1 MGKGGIVL
9 ATGFTDEQQ
18 QNYNILEN
26 TRRLLIPIV
35 AGTMLQYKS
44 IVVQQQMLLDSVFC
58 AETFSQDNYPSP
70 DWIRII
76 ASMFVLMSLLK
87 LQVQNQSIAQQLAAQ
102 GQPDACV
109 EPTLTNAIIAISIIR
124 LIRLFQRME
133 ESSGQNAILSQ
144 STSPETQTE
153 PTTQTASQTE
163 TAIDTE
169 ENELMAQPLP

>member
-1 MGKGGIVL
+1 M

-18 QNYNILEN
+18 QNYDILEN
-26 TRRLLIPIV
+26 TRRLLIPII

-44 IVVQQQMLLDSVFC
+44 IVVQQQMLTDSVFC

-87 LQVQNQSIAQQLAAQ
+87 LQVQNQSIAQQLAGQ

-109 EPTLTNAIIAISIIR
+109 EPTLGNAIIAIS
-124 LIRLFQRME
+124 LIRLFRLFQGLE
-133 ESSGQNAILSQ
+133 KSIQQNMISSQ
-144 STSPETQTE
+144 SSSPQT
-153 PTTQTASQTE
+153 TTQSDITV
-163 TAIDTE
+163 E

>member
-1 MGKGGIVL
+1 M

-18 QNYNILEN
+18 QNYDILEN
-26 TRRLLIPIV
+26 TRRLLISII

-44 IVVQQQMLLDSVFC
+44 IVVQQQMLTDSVFC

-87 LQVQNQSIAQQLAAQ
+87 LQVQNQSIAQQLADQ

-109 EPTLTNAIIAISIIR
+109 EPTLGNAIIAIS
-124 LIRLFQRME
+124 LIRLFRLFQGLE
-133 ESSGQNAILSQ
+133 KSIQQNMISSQ
-144 STSPETQTE
+144 STSS
-153 PTTQTASQTE
+153 QTATQSDI
-163 TAIDTE
+163 AVE

>member
-1 MGKGGIVL
+1 M

-18 QNYNILEN
+18 QNYDILEN
-26 TRRLLIPIV
+26 TRRLLIPII

-44 IVVQQQMLLDSVFC
+44 IVVQQQMLTDSVFC
-58 AETFSQDNYPSP
+58 TETFSQDNYPSP

-87 LQVQNQSIAQQLAAQ
+87 LQVQNQSIAQQLADQ

-109 EPTLTNAIIAISIIR
+109 EPTLGNAIIAIS
-124 LIRLFQRME
+124 LIRLFRLFQGLE
-133 ESSGQNAILSQ
+133 KSIQQNMISSQ
-144 STSPETQTE
+144 STSP
-153 PTTQTASQTE
+153 QTATQSDITV
-163 TAIDTE
+163 E

>member
-1 MGKGGIVL
+1 ML

-18 QNYNILEN
+18 QNYDILEN
-26 TRRLLIPIV
+26 TRRLLIPII

-44 IVVQQQMLLDSVFC
+44 IVVQQQMLTDSVFC

-109 EPTLTNAIIAISIIR
+109 EPTLGNTIIAISIIR

-133 ESSGQNAILSQ
+133 ESSGQNAMPSQ
-144 STSPETQTE
+144 TTSPETQAD
-153 PTTQTASQTE
+153 PTTQTE
-163 TAIDTE
+163 TAIDIE

>member
-1 MGKGGIVL
+1 ML

-18 QNYNILEN
+18 QNYDILEN
-26 TRRLLIPIV
+26 TRRLLISII

-44 IVVQQQMLLDSVFC
+44 IVVQQQMLTDSVFC

-87 LQVQNQSIAQQLAAQ
+87 LQVQNQSIAQQLADQ

-109 EPTLTNAIIAISIIR
+109 EPTLGNAIIAIS
-124 LIRLFQRME
+124 LIRLFRLFQGLE
-133 ESSGQNAILSQ
+133 KSIQQNMISSQ
-144 STSPETQTE
+144 STSS
-153 PTTQTASQTE
+153 QTATQSDI
-163 TAIDTE
+163 AVE

>member
-1 MGKGGIVL
+1 M

-18 QNYNILEN
+18 QNYDILEN
-26 TRRLLIPIV
+26 TRRLLIPII

-44 IVVQQQMLLDSVFC
+44 IVVQQQMLTDSVFC
-58 AETFSQDNYPSP
+58 AKTFSQDNYPSP

-87 LQVQNQSIAQQLAAQ
+87 LQVQNQSIAQQLADQ

-109 EPTLTNAIIAISIIR
+109 EPTLGNAIIAIS
-124 LIRLFQRME
+124 LIRLFRLFQGLE
-133 ESSGQNAILSQ
+133 KSIQQNMISSQ
-144 STSPETQTE
+144 SSSPQT
-153 PTTQTASQTE
+153 TTQSDITV
-163 TAIDTE
+163 E

>member
-1 MGKGGIVL
+1 ML

-18 QNYNILEN
+18 QNYDILEN
-26 TRRLLIPIV
+26 TRRLLIPII

-44 IVVQQQMLLDSVFC
+44 IVVQQQMLTDSVFC

-87 LQVQNQSIAQQLAAQ
+87 LQVQNQSIAQQLADQ

-109 EPTLTNAIIAISIIR
+109 EPTLGNAIIAIS
-124 LIRLFQRME
+124 LIRLFRLFQGLE
-133 ESSGQNAILSQ
+133 KSIQQNMISSQ
-144 STSPETQTE
+144 STSS
-153 PTTQTASQTE
+153 QTATQSDI
-163 TAIDTE
+163 AVE

>member
-1 MGKGGIVL
+1 M

-18 QNYNILEN
+18 QNYDILEN
-26 TRRLLIPIV
+26 TRRLLIPII

-44 IVVQQQMLLDSVFC
+44 IVVQQQMLTDSVFC
-58 AETFSQDNYPSP
+58 TETFSQDNYPSP

-87 LQVQNQSIAQQLAAQ
+87 LQVQNQSIAQQLAGQ

-109 EPTLTNAIIAISIIR
+109 EPTLGNAIIAIS
-124 LIRLFQRME
+124 LIRLFRLFQGLE
-133 ESSGQNAILSQ
+133 KSIQQNMISSQ
-144 STSPETQTE
+144 STSPQT
-153 PTTQTASQTE
+153 TTQSDITVG
-163 TAIDTE
+163 

>member
-1 MGKGGIVL
+1 M

-18 QNYNILEN
+18 QNYDILEN
-26 TRRLLIPIV
+26 TRRLLIPII

-44 IVVQQQMLLDSVFC
+44 IVVQQQMLTDSVFC
-58 AETFSQDNYPSP
+58 AKTFSQDNYPSP

-87 LQVQNQSIAQQLAAQ
+87 LQVQNQSIAQQLEEQ

-109 EPTLTNAIIAISIIR
+109 EPTLGNAIIAIS
-124 LIRLFQRME
+124 LIRLFRLFQGLE
-133 ESSGQNAILSQ
+133 KSIQQNMISSQ
-144 STSPETQTE
+144 STSS
-153 PTTQTASQTE
+153 QTATQSDI
-163 TAIDTE
+163 AVE

>member
-1 MGKGGIVL
+1 M

-18 QNYNILEN
+18 QNYDILEN
-26 TRRLLIPIV
+26 TRRLLIPII

-44 IVVQQQMLLDSVFC
+44 IVVQQQMLTDSVFC

-87 LQVQNQSIAQQLAAQ
+87 LQVQNQSIAQQLADQ
-102 GQPDACV
+102 GQPDASV
-109 EPTLTNAIIAISIIR
+109 EPTLGNAIIAISIIR

-144 STSPETQTE
+144 STSPEIQTE
-153 PTTQTASQTE
+153 PTTQTALQTE
-163 TAIDTE
+163 TAIGTE

>member
-1 MGKGGIVL
+1 M

-18 QNYNILEN
+18 QNYDILEN
-26 TRRLLIPIV
+26 TRRLLIPII

-44 IVVQQQMLLDSVFC
+44 IVVQQQMLTDSVFC

-87 LQVQNQSIAQQLAAQ
+87 LQVQNQSIAQKLDDQ

-109 EPTLTNAIIAISIIR
+109 EPTLGNAIIAIS
-124 LIRLFQRME
+124 LIRLFRLFQGLE
-133 ESSGQNAILSQ
+133 KSIQQNMISSQ
-144 STSPETQTE
+144 STSP
-153 PTTQTASQTE
+153 QTATQSDITV
-163 TAIDTE
+163 E

>member
-1 MGKGGIVL
+1 M

-18 QNYNILEN
+18 QNYDILEN
-26 TRRLLIPIV
+26 TRRLLIPII

-44 IVVQQQMLLDSVFC
+44 IVVQQQMLTDSVFC

-87 LQVQNQSIAQQLAAQ
+87 LQVQNQSIAQQLADQ

-109 EPTLTNAIIAISIIR
+109 EPTLGNAIIAIS
-124 LIRLFQRME
+124 LIRLFRLFQGLE
-133 ESSGQNAILSQ
+133 KSIQQNMISSQ
-144 STSPETQTE
+144 STSS
-153 PTTQTASQTE
+153 QTATQSDI
-163 TAIDTE
+163 AVE